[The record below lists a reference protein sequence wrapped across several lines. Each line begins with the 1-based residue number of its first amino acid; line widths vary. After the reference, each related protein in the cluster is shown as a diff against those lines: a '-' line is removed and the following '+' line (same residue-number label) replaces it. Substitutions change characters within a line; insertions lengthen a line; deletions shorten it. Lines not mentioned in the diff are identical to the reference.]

1 MYLKRSA
8 ILRHI
13 IMLVAIPLA
22 LTSTG
27 YALFSQN
34 LSLHTN
40 ATKPNYTSS
49 QNLLLTYTKTV
60 TPSGSNWLYTINAT
74 VKNTSSTRTIS
85 AWQATFTLPGGYSSI
100 TCTNATCSQASNVNT
115 AVNTGTNGTINTNS
129 TATFTFTFI
138 SSQQNY
144 IFTSIGVS
152 GTIVPIYQTV
162 SGLTVSASAGTR
174 TKSGKWYTW
183 PYTITVTNASG
194 QNLAGWRVLIPW
206 NTTSNQVSSMPA
218 TVNYVETATQ
228 LQITST
234 QPINN
239 GANFQFVPQL
249 SSTNSSWTMSGYTV
263 EGDSF

>member
-13 IMLVAIPLA
+13 IMLVTIPLV

-34 LSLHTN
+34 LSLHAN
-40 ATKPNYTSS
+40 ATKPTYTSS

-60 TPSGSNWLYTINAT
+60 APSGSNWLYTINAT
-74 VKNTSSTRTIS
+74 VTNTSSTRTAS
-85 AWQATFTLPGGYSSI
+85 AWQATFTLPSGYSSI

-115 AVNTGTNGTINTNS
+115 AVNTGTNGTINTNGTVS
-129 TATFTFTFI
+129 FTFTFI

-152 GTIVPIYQTV
+152 GTLTPIYQTV

-206 NTTSNQVSSMPA
+206 DTTSNQVSSIPT
-218 TVNYVETATQ
+218 TVNYTEATTQ
-228 LQITST
+228 LTIMSKQAITT
-234 QPINN
+234 
-239 GANFQFVPQL
+239 GTNFQFVANL
-249 SSTNSSWTMSGYTV
+249 SSTNSAWVMSGYTV
-263 EGDSF
+263 EGQF